1 MPRASRP
8 SRLAECDSGELPN
21 PFPILTFCLWD
32 QRDDEQEEEQK
43 EDDMDEDMEEED
55 EEEEQKSSSS
65 ESETE
70 GADLSHVSTGSE
82 SDVVPSPLFLKCKPS
97 VKRKADKESEDED
110 KRTEQGQQ
118 TDLTLES
125 LGKMVAEAEVIHF
138 QLLVCFLLL
147 EMLQELRAEV
157 DQLENKVKELQ
168 ETGSAQV

>member
-1 MPRASRP
+1 
-8 SRLAECDSGELPN
+8 
-21 PFPILTFCLWD
+21 
-32 QRDDEQEEEQK
+32 
-43 EDDMDEDMEEED
+43 MDEDREED
-55 EEEEQKSSSS
+55 EDEDEEQKSSSS

-110 KRTEQGQQ
+110 KRTEQDQQ

-125 LGKMVAEAEVIHF
+125 LGKMMAEAEVIHF
-138 QLLVCFLLL
+138 QLLLCLLSL

-157 DQLENKVKELQ
+157 EQLENKVKELQ

>member
-32 QRDDEQEEEQK
+32 QRDDEHEEEQK
-43 EDDMDEDMEEED
+43 EDDMDEDREEED
-55 EEEEQKSSSS
+55 EEEKSSSS

-110 KRTEQGQQ
+110 KRTEQNQQ

-125 LGKMVAEAEVIHF
+125 LGKMMAEAEVIHF
-138 QLLVCFLLL
+138 QLLLCLLLL

>member
-8 SRLAECDSGELPN
+8 SRLAECDSGESPN

-32 QRDDEQEEEQK
+32 QRDDEQEEEEQK
-43 EDDMDEDMEEED
+43 EDDMDEDDED
-55 EEEEQKSSSS
+55 EQRSSSS

-110 KRTEQGQQ
+110 KWTEQGQQ

-138 QLLVCFLLL
+138 QLLLCLSLL
-147 EMLQELRAEV
+147 EMLQELKAEV
-157 DQLENKVKELQ
+157 NQLENKVKELQ

>member
-1 MPRASRP
+1 
-8 SRLAECDSGELPN
+8 
-21 PFPILTFCLWD
+21 
-32 QRDDEQEEEQK
+32 
-43 EDDMDEDMEEED
+43 MDEDREEDMDGD
-55 EEEEQKSSSS
+55 EEEKSSSS

-110 KRTEQGQQ
+110 KRTEQSQQ

-125 LGKMVAEAEVIHF
+125 LGKMMAEAEVIHF
-138 QLLVCFLLL
+138 QLLLCLLLL

>member
-1 MPRASRP
+1 
-8 SRLAECDSGELPN
+8 
-21 PFPILTFCLWD
+21 
-32 QRDDEQEEEQK
+32 
-43 EDDMDEDMEEED
+43 MDEDREEDMDGD
-55 EEEEQKSSSS
+55 EEEKSSSS

-125 LGKMVAEAEVIHF
+125 LGKMMAEAEVIHF
-138 QLLVCFLLL
+138 QLLLCLLLL

>member
-1 MPRASRP
+1 
-8 SRLAECDSGELPN
+8 
-21 PFPILTFCLWD
+21 
-32 QRDDEQEEEQK
+32 
-43 EDDMDEDMEEED
+43 MDEDREEED
-55 EEEEQKSSSS
+55 EEEKSSSS

-97 VKRKADKESEDED
+97 VKRKADKESDEED
-110 KRTEQGQQ
+110 KRTEQNQQ

-125 LGKMVAEAEVIHF
+125 LGKMMAEAEVIHF
-138 QLLVCFLLL
+138 QLLLSLLL
-147 EMLQELRAEV
+147 PEMLQELRAEV

>member
-1 MPRASRP
+1 
-8 SRLAECDSGELPN
+8 
-21 PFPILTFCLWD
+21 
-32 QRDDEQEEEQK
+32 
-43 EDDMDEDMEEED
+43 MDEDREEDMDGD
-55 EEEEQKSSSS
+55 EEEKSSSS

-110 KRTEQGQQ
+110 KRTEKDQQ

-125 LGKMVAEAEVIHF
+125 LGKMLVEAEVVHF
-138 QLLVCFLLL
+138 QLLLCFLLLL

>member
-1 MPRASRP
+1 
-8 SRLAECDSGELPN
+8 
-21 PFPILTFCLWD
+21 
-32 QRDDEQEEEQK
+32 
-43 EDDMDEDMEEED
+43 MDEDREEDMDGD
-55 EEEEQKSSSS
+55 EEEKSSSS

-125 LGKMVAEAEVIHF
+125 LGKMMAEAEVIHF
-138 QLLVCFLLL
+138 QLLLCFLLL

-157 DQLENKVKELQ
+157 EQLENKVKELQ

>member
-43 EDDMDEDMEEED
+43 EDDMDEDREEED
-55 EEEEQKSSSS
+55 EEEKSSSS

-110 KRTEQGQQ
+110 KRTEQNQQ

-125 LGKMVAEAEVIHF
+125 LGKMMAEAEVIHF
-138 QLLVCFLLL
+138 QLLLCLLLL

>member
-1 MPRASRP
+1 
-8 SRLAECDSGELPN
+8 
-21 PFPILTFCLWD
+21 
-32 QRDDEQEEEQK
+32 
-43 EDDMDEDMEEED
+43 MDEDREED
-55 EEEEQKSSSS
+55 EEEEEEEKSSSS

-125 LGKMVAEAEVIHF
+125 LGKMMAEAEVIHF
-138 QLLVCFLLL
+138 QLLLCLLLLL
-147 EMLQELRAEV
+147 EMLQELKAEV
-157 DQLENKVKELQ
+157 EQLENKVKELQ

>member
-1 MPRASRP
+1 
-8 SRLAECDSGELPN
+8 
-21 PFPILTFCLWD
+21 
-32 QRDDEQEEEQK
+32 
-43 EDDMDEDMEEED
+43 MDEDREEDMDGD
-55 EEEEQKSSSS
+55 EEEKSSSS

-97 VKRKADKESEDED
+97 VKRKADKEEDED
-110 KRTEQGQQ
+110 KRTEHGQQ

-125 LGKMVAEAEVIHF
+125 LGKMMAEAEVIHF
-138 QLLVCFLLL
+138 QLLLCFLLL

>member
-8 SRLAECDSGELPN
+8 PRLAECDSGESPN

-32 QRDDEQEEEQK
+32 QRDDEQEEQEQK
-43 EDDMDEDMEEED
+43 EDDDMNEDR
-55 EEEEQKSSSS
+55 EEEEKSSSS

-110 KRTEQGQQ
+110 KRTEQDQQ

-125 LGKMVAEAEVIHF
+125 LGNMMAEAEVIHF
-138 QLLVCFLLL
+138 QLLLCLLLL
-147 EMLQELRAEV
+147 EMLQELRGEV
-157 DQLENKVKELQ
+157 EQLENKVKELQ

>member
-1 MPRASRP
+1 MDKDR
-8 SRLAECDSGELPN
+8 
-21 PFPILTFCLWD
+21 
-32 QRDDEQEEEQK
+32 EE
-43 EDDMDEDMEEED
+43 DED

-110 KRTEQGQQ
+110 KRTEQDQQ

-125 LGKMVAEAEVIHF
+125 LGKMMAEA
-138 QLLVCFLLL
+138 

-168 ETGSAQV
+168 ETG

>member
-43 EDDMDEDMEEED
+43 EDDMDEDREED
-55 EEEEQKSSSS
+55 EEEKSSSS

-110 KRTEQGQQ
+110 KRTEQNQQ

-125 LGKMVAEAEVIHF
+125 LGKMMAEAEVIHF
-138 QLLVCFLLL
+138 QLLLCFLLL

-157 DQLENKVKELQ
+157 EQLENKVKELQ

>member
-8 SRLAECDSGELPN
+8 SRLAECDSGESPN

-32 QRDDEQEEEQK
+32 QRDDEQEEEEQK
-43 EDDMDEDMEEED
+43 RDDMDEDREED
-55 EEEEQKSSSS
+55 EEEQKSSSS

-97 VKRKADKESEDED
+97 VKRKADKESDNED
-110 KRTEQGQQ
+110 KRTEQDQQ

-125 LGKMVAEAEVIHF
+125 LGKMMTEAEVIHF
-138 QLLVCFLLL
+138 QLLLYLLLL

-157 DQLENKVKELQ
+157 EQLENKVKELQ

>member
-8 SRLAECDSGELPN
+8 SRLAECDSGESPN
-21 PFPILTFCLWD
+21 PFPILTFSLWD
-32 QRDDEQEEEQK
+32 QRDDEQEEEEQK
-43 EDDMDEDMEEED
+43 EDDMDEDD
-55 EEEEQKSSSS
+55 EEEQESSSS

-97 VKRKADKESEDED
+97 VKRKDDKESDDKD

-125 LGKMVAEAEVIHF
+125 LGKMMAEAEVIHF
-138 QLLVCFLLL
+138 QLLLCLLSL